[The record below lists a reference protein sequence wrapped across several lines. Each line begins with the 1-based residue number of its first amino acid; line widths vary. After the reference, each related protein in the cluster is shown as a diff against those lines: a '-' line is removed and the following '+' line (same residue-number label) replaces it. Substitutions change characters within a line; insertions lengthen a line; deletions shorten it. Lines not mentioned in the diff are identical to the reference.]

1 MNPTNAVRIGNNFI
15 GDGYPAYVV
24 AEIGINHSGSIDQC
38 RQLIEAAASA
48 GCQAVKFQKRTV
60 NVVYSQ
66 AELDRPRESPFG
78 TTNGQLKYG
87 LEFGHRE
94 YSIIN
99 TLCEEHGLAWF
110 ASPWDLE
117 SVGFLE
123 EYAPPCHKI
132 ASASLTDLDLV
143 DCIAA
148 TGRPVLLSTGMS
160 TIPEIDIAFSR
171 LDPAKV
177 VLMHC
182 TSTYPTED
190 HEINLACMR
199 TLQERYAVP
208 VGYSGHERGI
218 ATSCA
223 AVARGACV
231 IERHLTLSRDLW
243 GSDQAASLEP
253 QGFAKM
259 VRDIRAIE
267 KAIGD
272 GVKRVY
278 DSEVPI
284 LEKLRRVKSHV

>member
-1 MNPTNAVRIGNNFI
+1 MSAVRIGNHWI
-15 GDGYPAYVV
+15 GDSYPAYVV
-24 AEIGINHSGSIDQC
+24 AEIGINHSGSIDIC
-38 RQLIEAAASA
+38 RQLIEAAAAA
-48 GCQAVKFQKRTV
+48 GAQAIKLQKRTV
-60 NVVYSQ
+60 NVVYLQ
-66 AELDRPRESPFG
+66 EELDRPRESPFG

-99 TLCEEHGLAWF
+99 TLCEEHGIAWF
-110 ASPWDLE
+110 ASPWDVE

-123 EYAPPCHKI
+123 EYNPPCHKI
-132 ASASLTDLDLV
+132 ASACLTDTDLI

-160 TIPEIDIAFSR
+160 TIAEIDVAFSR
-171 LDPAKV
+171 LDPANV

-190 HEINLACMR
+190 HEINLACMD
-199 TLQERYAVP
+199 TLGERYAVP

-223 AVARGACV
+223 AVARGAAC
-231 IERHLTLSRDLW
+231 IERHLTLDRTSW
-243 GSDQAASLEP
+243 GSDQSASLEP
-253 QGFAKM
+253 QGFAQM

-278 DSEVPI
+278 PSEVPI
-284 LEKLRRVKSHV
+284 REKLRRVKCPH

>member
-1 MNPTNAVRIGNNFI
+1 MNAIRIGNHYI
-15 GDGYPAYVV
+15 GEGQPAYVI
-24 AEIGINHSGSIDQC
+24 AEIGINHSGSLDLC
-38 RQLIEAAASA
+38 RQLIAEAAAA
-48 GCQAVKFQKRTV
+48 GANAVKFQKRTV

-66 AELDRPRESPFG
+66 EELDRPRESPFG
-78 TTNGQLKYG
+78 TTNGDLKRG

-94 YSIIN
+94 YDVIN
-99 TLCEEHGLAWF
+99 SLCEEHGIDWF
-110 ASPWDLE
+110 ASPWDVE

-123 EYAPPCHKI
+123 EYAPPCHKV
-132 ASASLTDLDLV
+132 ASASLTDIDLI

-160 TIPEIDIAFSR
+160 TIAEIDVAFSR
-171 LDPAKV
+171 LDTAKV
-177 VLMHC
+177 VMLHC

-190 HEINLACMR
+190 HEINLACMD
-199 TLQERYAVP
+199 TLRERYAVP

-231 IERHLTLSRDLW
+231 IERHLTLSRDMW

-253 QGFAKM
+253 HGFSKM

-267 KAIGD
+267 RAIGD

-278 DSEVPI
+278 DSEIPI
-284 LEKLRRVKSHV
+284 REKLRRVKCPQ

>member
-1 MNPTNAVRIGNNFI
+1 MNAVQIGNRLVGHDQPCFI
-15 GDGYPAYVV
+15 I
-24 AEIGINHSGSIDQC
+24 AEIGINHNGSVDTC
-38 RQLIEAAASA
+38 RQLIEAAAAA
-48 GCQAVKFQKRTV
+48 GANAVKFQKRTV

-66 AELDRPRESPFG
+66 EELDRPRESPFG

-94 YSIIN
+94 YEAIN
-99 TLCEEHGLAWF
+99 ALCEEHGIAWF
-110 ASPWDLE
+110 ASPWDIE

-123 EYAPPCHKI
+123 EYAPPCHKV
-132 ASASLTDLDLV
+132 ASASLTDIDLI

-160 TIPEIDIAFSR
+160 TIAEIDVAFSR

-177 VLMHC
+177 VMLHC

-223 AVARGACV
+223 AVARGAVC
-231 IERHLTLSRDLW
+231 IERHITLDRSMW

-253 QGFAKM
+253 KGFAQM

-267 KAIGD
+267 AAIGD
-272 GVKRVY
+272 GVKRVW

-284 LEKLRRVKSHV
+284 REKLRRTKCRQ